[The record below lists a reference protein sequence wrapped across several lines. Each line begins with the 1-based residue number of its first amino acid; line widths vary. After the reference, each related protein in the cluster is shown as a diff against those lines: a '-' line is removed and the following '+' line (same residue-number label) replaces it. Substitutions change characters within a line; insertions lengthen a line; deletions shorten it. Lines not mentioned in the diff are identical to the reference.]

1 MGVENPEEFRARIR
15 ERFETYFTDHAHAIN
30 IEKGIFN
37 YTIKECRNRKI
48 IKKWNNPNFVL
59 LYTDRVRTLLN
70 NISKNDIISK
80 IENNDILPQVFA
92 AEMTHQE
99 MNPEHWKTLL
109 EKKSMLD
116 ASKFDTELVANTDM
130 FTCGKCKSKK
140 CNYYTLQTRSAD
152 EPETIFI
159 TCLDCGKNWKR

>member
-80 IENNDILPQVFA
+80 IENLSNILSSGQAF
-92 AEMTHQE
+92 TIC
-99 MNPEHWKTLL
+99 LL
-109 EKKSMLD
+109 P
-116 ASKFDTELVANTDM
+116 T
-130 FTCGKCKSKK
+130 FTKAH
-140 CNYYTLQTRSAD
+140 L
-152 EPETIFI
+152 
-159 TCLDCGKNWKR
+159 